1 MLKNTRTFASE
12 TKQSNKALLKIK
24 HTMKKYFTRDRLR
37 LFDIKS
43 GQRVLLVKKD
53 EKSEDWFRI
62 CNDGREKRLSIQ
74 SVLKLIFEMGGYDK
88 PTKRRPYTPA
98 VLNATQAFNLLKAGK
113 NVIDYKLNYYEMSDS
128 YILRNGKRVPAF
140 PVEGRF
146 IEDVIYKK
154 DKIKEAKPA
163 IKCEQQTEQENI
175 LNRQKRAEIRRRK
188 MEENKRQRPTYDKQ
202 KATNSTTKN
211 ESFWD
216 WAIPVAGVGIVGIAA
231 LAACFFGNSNNN
243 QNRMYYV

>member
-1 MLKNTRTFASE
+1 
-12 TKQSNKALLKIK
+12 
-24 HTMKKYFTRDRLR
+24 MKKATTATRLR
-37 LFDIKS
+37 LYNIKE
-43 GQRVLLVKKD
+43 GKKVLLVKKD
-53 EKSEDWFRI
+53 VKSEDWFMI
-62 CNDGREKRLSIQ
+62 GEDGSEKRLSIQ
-74 SVLKLIFEMGGYDK
+74 SVLKLIFELGGLDK

-128 YILRNGKRVPAF
+128 YILSNGKRVPAF
-140 PVEGRF
+140 PVSGRF

-163 IKCEQQTEQENI
+163 VKCEQQTEQENI
-175 LNRQKRAEIRRRK
+175 LNWQKRAEIRRRK
-188 MEENKRQRPTYDKQ
+188 MEENKRHTYDKQ
-202 KATNSTTKN
+202 NVTSSTTKN

-231 LAACFFGNSNNN
+231 LTYLIGKSNNN
-243 QNRMYYV
+243 HYQNKLYCYEY